1 MSILV
6 IFSLLVKCFGAVLE
20 IGSQALIS
28 QLWSVETYGKYA
40 FFIALADG
48 FYALF
53 FSGIIKFN
61 NYYIPRG
68 ESVKQFRKKYYL
80 LYAMPIC
87 LVGGI
92 VSVILSNT
100 VALCAFGA
108 GFAYLCAMDTSS
120 TMMSYGRYKP
130 ALIGEYCIGRSF
142 VVFVILVFSCSKL
155 RNAEILYVIYGFQ
168 FCIAFIYYHLINI
181 RNPLPHT
188 YNKLET
194 TALSKYA
201 VFQSTEIAHTIIMQT
216 SVIVQYLFGGAYQ
229 TALISIVL
237 VVRKLINFI
246 TGPTSKLYQP
256 EFSKRFAIGDKKG
269 LAAVYAQITRIQ
281 LCFMMPV
288 FTLLISRPDIILR
301 VFNSELISYG
311 WLVRITA
318 IVFLTMIAFG
328 PTSNFLPMV
337 GKERIDTIANWSSVL
352 VMYVTM
358 MLFRNNQYFVVIGF
372 CVQILYINLFK
383 LVLFLIDMR
392 CLPMPVSDYIKI
404 GLIWAVASGLIYF
417 LPKAIFVVFIVC
429 ILHFVANFAIVFPKE
444 ELKALLNRVAS
455 RRNSNG

>member
-6 IFSLLVKCFGAVLE
+6 LFSLLVKCFGAALE

-28 QLWSVETYGKYA
+28 QLWSVETYGTYA

-68 ESVKQFRKKYYL
+68 ENVNKFRKKYYL
-80 LYAMPIC
+80 YYSLPVCVI
-87 LVGGI
+87 GII
-92 VSVILSNT
+92 VSLFLHKP

-120 TMMSYGRYKP
+120 RMMSFGRYKS
-130 ALIGEYCIGRSF
+130 ALVGEYCIGRSF
-142 VVFVILVFSCSKL
+142 VVLAVLASSFSNNK
-155 RNAEILYVIYGFQ
+155 NVVILYVIYGAQ
-168 FCIAFIYYHLINI
+168 FCVALAYYYIVNK
-181 RNPLPHT
+181 RKPLP
-188 YNKLET
+188 T
-194 TALSKYA
+194 TVNELDRNSVSKYM

-216 SVIVQYLFGGAYQ
+216 SVIVQYFFGGAFQ

-256 EFSKRFAIGDKKG
+256 EFSKRFAAGDRKG
-269 LAAVYAQITRIQ
+269 LADVYAQITRIQ

-288 FTLLISRPDIILR
+288 FLLLISKPEIILR
-301 VFNSELISYG
+301 IFNSELISYG
-311 WLVRITA
+311 WLVRVTS

-328 PTSNFLPMV
+328 PTSNFLPMI
-337 GKERIDTIANWSSVL
+337 GKEKIDTIANWSSVL
-352 VMYVTM
+352 VMYATM
-358 MLFRNNQYFVVIGF
+358 VLFRNNQYFVVIGF
-372 CVQILYINLFK
+372 CAQILYVNIFK
-383 LVLFLIDMR
+383 LTIFLKNMKS
-392 CLPMPVSDYIKI
+392 LPMPVIDYII
-404 GLIWAVASGLIYF
+404 LAVIWAVASALIHF
-417 LPKAIFVVFIVC
+417 LPDSLVVLMLLC
-429 ILHFVANFAIVFPKE
+429 SLHFVANFAIVFPKE
-444 ELKALLNRVAS
+444 DLQLLLDKAKS
-455 RRNSNG
+455 RRK

>member
-6 IFSLLVKCFGAVLE
+6 LFSLLVKCFGAALE

-28 QLWSVETYGKYA
+28 QLWSVETYGTYA

-68 ESVKQFRKKYYL
+68 ENVKKFRKKYYS
-80 LYAMPIC
+80 LYAVPVC
-87 LVGGI
+87 LIGGI
-92 VSVILSNT
+92 ISVILKNT

-130 ALIGEYCIGRSF
+130 ALVGEYCIGRSF
-142 VVFVILVFSCSKL
+142 VVLAILVFSCSKL
-155 RNAEILYVIYGFQ
+155 RNVEILYFIYGLQ
-168 FCIAFIYYHLINI
+168 FCVALIYYYFVNK
-181 RNPLPHT
+181 RNPFPAICTDLKT
-188 YNKLET
+188 N
-194 TALSKYA
+194 AISKYV

-216 SVIVQYLFGGAYQ
+216 SVIVQYFFGGAYQ

-256 EFSKRFAIGDKKG
+256 EFSKRFAAGDKKG
-269 LAAVYAQITRIQ
+269 LANVYAQITRIQ

-288 FTLLISRPDIILR
+288 FMVLITRPEIILR

-311 WLVRITA
+311 WLVRITSV
-318 IVFLTMIAFG
+318 VFLAMIVFG
-328 PTSNFLPMV
+328 PTSNFLPMI
-337 GKERIDTIANWSSVL
+337 GKEKIDTIANWSSVL
-352 VMYVTM
+352 VMYATM
-358 MLFRNNQYFVVIGF
+358 ILFRENQYFVVIGF

-383 LVLFLIDMR
+383 VAIFILDMR
-392 CLPMPVSDYIKI
+392 CLPMPISDYIKL
-404 GLIWAVASGLIYF
+404 GLIWAIASVLVYI
-417 LPKAIFVVFIVC
+417 LPKSIFIVFIVC
-429 ILHFVANFAIVFPKE
+429 ILHFVADFAIVFPKE
-444 ELKALLNRVAS
+444 DLKVLLNKVLA
-455 RRNSNG
+455 RRKINE

>member
-6 IFSLLVKCFGAVLE
+6 LFSLLVKCFGAALE

-28 QLWSVETYGKYA
+28 QLWSVETYGTYA

-68 ESVKQFRKKYYL
+68 ENVNKFRKKYYL
-80 LYAMPIC
+80 YYSLPVCVI
-87 LVGGI
+87 GII
-92 VSVILSNT
+92 VSLFLHKP

-120 TMMSYGRYKP
+120 RMMSFGRYKS
-130 ALIGEYCIGRSF
+130 ALVGEYCIGRSF
-142 VVFVILVFSCSKL
+142 VVLAVLASSFSNNK
-155 RNAEILYVIYGFQ
+155 NVVILYVIYGAQ
-168 FCIAFIYYHLINI
+168 FCVALAYYYIVNK
-181 RNPLPHT
+181 RKPLP
-188 YNKLET
+188 T
-194 TALSKYA
+194 TVNELDRNSVSKYM

-216 SVIVQYLFGGAYQ
+216 SVIVQYFFGGAFQ

-256 EFSKRFAIGDKKG
+256 EFSKRFAAGDRKG
-269 LAAVYAQITRIQ
+269 LADVYAQITRIQ

-288 FTLLISRPDIILR
+288 FLLLISKPEIILR
-301 VFNSELISYG
+301 IFNSELISYG
-311 WLVRITA
+311 WLVRVTS

-328 PTSNFLPMV
+328 PTSNFLPMI
-337 GKERIDTIANWSSVL
+337 GKEKIDTIANWSSVL
-352 VMYVTM
+352 VMYATM
-358 MLFRNNQYFVVIGF
+358 VLFRNNQYFVVIGF
-372 CVQILYINLFK
+372 CAQILYVNIFK
-383 LVLFLIDMR
+383 LTIFLKNMKS
-392 CLPMPVSDYIKI
+392 LPTPVIDYIK
-404 GLIWAVASGLIYF
+404 LAVIWAVASALIHF
-417 LPKAIFVVFIVC
+417 LPDSLVVLMLLC
-429 ILHFVANFAIVFPKE
+429 ALHFVANFAIVFPKE
-444 ELKALLNRVAS
+444 DLQLLLDKAKS
-455 RRNSNG
+455 RRK